1 MLPLLILVELHLLS
15 KSKSARPSQAAED
28 HKGKKSVETPKGTPK
43 KTKETKETKDHA
55 KDQLISRTRKQQGS
69 VVAWGCTWSP
79 VHLQHRRGGAE
90 SFGGTRQ
97 LVDEIF

>member
-69 VVAWGCTWSP
+69 VVAWGP
-79 VHLQHRRGGAE
+79 GPLKHHRAGGA
-90 SFGGTRQ
+90 SAPWASRQ